1 VACAVWLLALGQ
13 HIYRTKKR
21 RITAL
26 RHVLCSTHLLTPPRA
41 RAHAHALRLRLGRRA
56 RAVVPRLHCA
66 A

>member
-1 VACAVWLLALGQ
+1 MACAVWLSLGQ

-26 RHVLCSTHLLTPPRA
+26 RHVLCSMHLLTPPRA